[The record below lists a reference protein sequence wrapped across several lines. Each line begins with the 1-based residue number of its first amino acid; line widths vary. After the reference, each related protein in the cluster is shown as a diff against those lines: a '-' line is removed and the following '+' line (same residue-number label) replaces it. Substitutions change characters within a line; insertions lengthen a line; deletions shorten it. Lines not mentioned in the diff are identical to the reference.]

1 MAGTPTRSHHPT
13 AEGSHDKHIHHGRTT
28 AAWVGSL
35 TATVAILL
43 GGIALVMQNWPLFWA
58 AAALLVIAVIATR
71 VLQVMGHGAD

>member
-13 AEGSHDKHIHHGRTT
+13 AEGSSEKHIHHGRTM

-35 TATVAILL
+35 MATGAILI
-43 GGIALVMQNWPLFWA
+43 GGIALMMQNWPLFWV